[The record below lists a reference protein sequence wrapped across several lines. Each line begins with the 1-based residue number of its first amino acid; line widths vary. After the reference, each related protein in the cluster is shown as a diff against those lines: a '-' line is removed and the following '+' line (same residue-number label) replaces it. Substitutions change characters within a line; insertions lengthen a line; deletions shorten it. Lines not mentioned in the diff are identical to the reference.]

1 MEENAPLETAVN
13 NFKKIQNSEI
23 YKFKYMN
30 SWCLEYSEF
39 LLDEVRLLKENKS
52 YTRYKKGTIIYV
64 KLGVNVG
71 REFSGNHFCM
81 VLNNHDSN
89 KNPILT
95 VVPLTSSRSKFN
107 VHIEEDLLPLVLEK
121 MDVTG
126 KDLAKKIMNNLE
138 KVSKAENPYDQ
149 KLLDE
154 NKSLNDDFKK
164 YSKVRKRY
172 GRFKYKKTYA
182 NVLNITTISKDRISK
197 INRYDPAGEI
207 SYSKETVDKIENSIK
222 IRFLS

>member
-1 MEENAPLETAVN
+1 
-13 NFKKIQNSEI
+13 
-23 YKFKYMN
+23 
-30 SWCLEYSEF
+30 
-39 LLDEVRLLKENKS
+39 S
-52 YTRYKKGTIIYV
+52 YTRYKTGTIIYV

-138 KVSKAENPYDQ
+138 KVS
-149 KLLDE
+149 
-154 NKSLNDDFKK
+154 
-164 YSKVRKRY
+164 
-172 GRFKYKKTYA
+172 
-182 NVLNITTISKDRISK
+182 
-197 INRYDPAGEI
+197 
-207 SYSKETVDKIENSIK
+207 
-222 IRFLS
+222 

>member
-1 MEENAPLETAVN
+1 MEENAPLEAAVN
-13 NFKKIQNSEI
+13 NFKKIQNSGI

-30 SWCLEYSEF
+30 SWCFEYSDF

-52 YTRYKKGTIIYV
+52 YTRYKKGAIIYV

-154 NKSLNDDFKK
+154 NKSLNDEFKN

-172 GRFKYKKTYA
+172 ERFKYKKTYA

-222 IRFLS
+222 NRFLS